1 MLLPLKT
8 LLLLLAFLL
17 FAAVFANQTQAGT
30 RKRILVLCTGNSA
43 RSQMAEG
50 ILRSLD
56 SGLEVSSA
64 GTQPAAWVNP
74 NAIRVMQ
81 EIGLDISQGKP
92 KSVSQFVSQSFDYV
106 ITVCDDADQNCPV
119 FTGRVGKRIH
129 IGFTDPA
136 KARGSDEY
144 VMSVFRQVRDQIRI
158 KFGEFYKEE
167 IKSSL

>member
-1 MLLPLKT
+1 MPPPKT
-8 LLLLLAFLL
+8 LLLVLAFSLV
-17 FAAVFANQTQAGT
+17 AAVSASQTHAGT

-56 SGLEVSSA
+56 SGLEVFSA
-64 GTQPAAWVNP
+64 GTQPAARVNP

-81 EIGLDISQGKP
+81 EISIDISQGKP

-106 ITVCDDADQNCPV
+106 ITVCDDADRDCPV

-136 KARGSDEY
+136 RATGSDEH
-144 VMSVFRQVRDQIRI
+144 VMSVFRQVHDQIRT
-158 KFGEFYKEE
+158 KFGEFYNEE
-167 IKSSL
+167 IKSGL